1 VVADAWFRGPG
12 LASRYPRPVRSVSV
26 LLIAV
31 IVALTW
37 LAVPADVTAANM
49 RTQVTVF
56 EAFSPAGSPSLPA
69 TSASGYCS
77 TGSLVADR
85 SDAWRCL
92 AGNQTYDPCFST
104 KANTSVVACPN
115 EALTSDVEIHL
126 TRPLPTPHANQRA
139 ASANDRR
146 WLIVLGPKCFKTPSA
161 AKCYRCKFK
170 PGTKLSLNG
179 MRPNY
184 DCGPRGHLRLVGFG
198 VPNRSREPWTMY
210 YGFVISKR
218 TVVTYGTP
226 TAMVHAWM

>member
-1 VVADAWFRGPG
+1 
-12 LASRYPRPVRSVSV
+12 V

-31 IVALTW
+31 LIALTSCG
-37 LAVPADVTAANM
+37 PAGVTAANAG
-49 RTQVTVF
+49 TQVTVF

-92 AGNQTYDPCFST
+92 ARNQTYDPCFST

-115 EALTSDVEIHL
+115 TALTSDVEIHL
-126 TRPLPTPHANQRA
+126 TRPLPTGHSKQRA
-139 ASANDRR
+139 ASASDRP

-161 AKCYRCKFK
+161 ATCYRCKFK
-170 PGTKLSLNG
+170 PGAKPSVNG

-184 DCGPRGHLRLVGFG
+184 QCTGRHAAVVAFGLPR
-198 VPNRSREPWTMY
+198 RSGEPWTMY
-210 YGFVISKR
+210 LGLVINAR
-218 TVVTYGTP
+218 VALTYGTAP
-226 TAMVHAWM
+226 QPIVRAWM

>member
-1 VVADAWFRGPG
+1 VAHSWFRGSG
-12 LASRYPRPVRSVSV
+12 LTSRYPRPVRSASV
-26 LLIAV
+26 LLIAAL
-31 IVALTW
+31 IALTSCG
-37 LAVPADVTAANM
+37 PAGVTAANA

-92 AGNQTYDPCFST
+92 ARNQTYDPCFST

-115 EALTSDVEIHL
+115 TALTSDVEIHL

-139 ASANDRR
+139 ASASDRP
-146 WLIVLGPKCFKTPSA
+146 WLIVLGYKCFKTPSA
-161 AKCYRCKFK
+161 ATCFRCKFRPGAK
-170 PGTKLSLNG
+170 PSANG

-184 DCGPRGHLRLVGFG
+184 ECTGKHAPVVLFGLPRRGG
-198 VPNRSREPWTMY
+198 EPWTMY
-210 YGFVISKR
+210 LGLAPNQR
-218 TVVTYGTP
+218 AALTVQP
-226 TAMVHAWM
+226 QPIVHAWT